1 VKRRVLVLGGGVAGL
16 SAAHELGERGCDVT
30 VIEARGDSGGK
41 ARSVGVPGTG
51 SDGRRDLPGEHGF
64 RFFPGFY
71 RHLPDTMS
79 RIPFGKQPSGVLG
92 NLVPATEFQV
102 AVAGRRPVILPARLT
117 GHPGGRLG
125 ALASLLEFRALG
137 IPREESLFF
146 LQRLLVYLTSSD
158 ERRLGELENV
168 AWWDFIQAE
177 QRGEE
182 YRNYYGRALTRA
194 LVAVR
199 AERGSTRTTASTFL
213 QLALDLLAR
222 GRSFDR
228 VLNGPT
234 SDVWI
239 RPWVQHLRAS
249 GAHLIS
255 SARVESIRCEKGR
268 IAGVVVR
275 RADGSRAEHTADD
288 YIAAV
293 PLDVLIPLVNAG
305 LAAAAPALLRLP
317 RLTTAWMG
325 GLQLY
330 LRRDVPLVHGHTIL
344 PGTPWALTAVS
355 QAQFWLDGVRGYGDG
370 KVRGILSI
378 CISDWDSPGLLHGKP
393 ARALTSPEQIRDE
406 VWAQLSQSLERG
418 GSRLSRGDVVGWFL
432 DPSLTFEGGRPP
444 RNEEPLLVNTVG
456 SWENRPEAVTTIANL
471 FLAADF
477 VRTHTDVASMEAA
490 NEAAR
495 RAVNGVLAAAGATAD
510 ACPVWRLEEP
520 ALFAPLRALDRL
532 RFKRGMPH
540 LGYAGVAS
548 TQGDVAASSSASYPP
563 DPPHAAHASHASHA
577 APRAAVIGSDA
588 GRTP

>member
-16 SAAHELGERGCDVT
+16 SAAQELLERGCAVT
-30 VIEARGDSGGK
+30 VIEAREGAGGK

-51 SDGRRDLPGEHGF
+51 RGGRRDLPGEHGF

-79 RIPFGKQPSGVLG
+79 RIPFAGQPRGVLD

-102 AVAGRRPVILPARLT
+102 AVAGRRPVIMPARLARSSR
-117 GHPGGRLG
+117 GFLG
-125 ALASLLEFRALG
+125 SLWSLLDFHRLA
-137 IPREESLFF
+137 IPREDSLFF

-158 ERRLGELENV
+158 ERRLGELEHV
-168 AWWDFIQAE
+168 SWWDFIQAS
-177 QRGEE
+177 QRSEA
-182 YRNYYGRALTRA
+182 YQIYYGRALTQA

-199 AERGSTRTTASTFL
+199 AARGSARTTASTFL
-213 QLALDLLAR
+213 QLALDLFTR
-222 GRSFDR
+222 GHSFDR

-239 RPWVQHLRAS
+239 RPWVQHLRAL
-249 GAHLIS
+249 GAHLVS
-255 SARVESIRCEKGR
+255 SARIEAIRCEKGR
-268 IAGVVVR
+268 VAGVLVR

-288 YIAAV
+288 YVAALPV
-293 PLDVLIPLVNAG
+293 DALIPLVTTTLG
-305 LAAAAPALLRLP
+305 AAAPALTRLT

-344 PGTPWALTAVS
+344 PGTPWALAAIS
-355 QAQFWLDGVRGYGDG
+355 QAQFWREGMSGYGDG
-370 KVRGILSI
+370 TVRGILSI
-378 CISDWDSPGLLHGKP
+378 CISDWDTVGILYGKP
-393 ARALTSPEQIRDE
+393 ARALTSPEQIREE
-406 VWAQLSQSLERG
+406 VWAQLVQSLEG
-418 GSRLSRGDVVGWFL
+418 RGDRPLVREDVLAWFL
-432 DPSLTFEGGRPP
+432 DPSLTFDGGLPP
-444 RNEEPLLVNTVG
+444 RNAEPLLINTVG
-456 SWENRPEAVTTIANL
+456 SWENRPEAVTTIPNL

-510 ACPVWRLEEP
+510 PCPVWRLEEP
-520 ALFAPLRALDRL
+520 AVFAPARALDRL
-532 RFKRGMPH
+532 RFQAGAPH
-540 LGYAGVAS
+540 LASRSVAPATEEAAG
-548 TQGDVAASSSASYPP
+548 SSRPEA
-563 DPPHAAHASHASHA
+563 
-577 APRAAVIGSDA
+577 RGGVIGSEP

>member
-1 VKRRVLVLGGGVAGL
+1 LRGEAALVKRRVLVLGGGVAGL
-16 SAAHELGERGCDVT
+16 SAAHELAERGCDVT
-30 VIEARGDSGGK
+30 VIEARGDAGGK

-51 SDGRRDLPGEHGF
+51 RDGRRDLPGEHGF

-79 RIPFGKQPSGVLG
+79 RIPFGRQPRGVLD

-102 AVAGRRPVILPARLT
+102 AVAGQRPVILPARLSA
-117 GHPGGRLG
+117 HPGGLVG
-125 ALASLLEFRALG
+125 ALASLLEFRSLG

-146 LQRLLVYLTSSD
+146 VQRLLVYLTSSD
-158 ERRLGELENV
+158 ERRLGELEHV
-168 AWWDFIQAE
+168 SWWDFIGAD
-177 QRGEE
+177 RRSSE
-182 YRNYYGRALTRA
+182 YQNYYGRALTRA

-228 VLNGPT
+228 VLDGPT

-249 GAHLIS
+249 GVRLIS
-255 SARVESIRCEKGR
+255 SVRVEAIRCEKGR
-268 IAGVVVR
+268 IVGVTVR
-275 RADGSRAEHTADD
+275 RADGSRGDHTADD
-288 YIAAV
+288 YVAAM
-293 PLDVLIPLVNAG
+293 PLDALIPLVNAG

-355 QAQFWLDGVRGYGDG
+355 QAQFWIDGVRGYGDG

-378 CISDWDSPGLLHGKP
+378 CISDWDSPGIVHGKP

-406 VWAQLSQSLERG
+406 VWAQLVQSLEGRG
-418 GSRLSRGDVVGWFL
+418 DHPLDREDVVGWFL
-432 DPSLTFEGGRPP
+432 DPSLSFEGGKPP

-510 ACPVWRLEEP
+510 ACPVWPLEEP

-532 RFKRGMPH
+532 RFERGMPH
-540 LGYAGVAS
+540 LGYSGVAS
-548 TQGDVAASSSASYPP
+548 TLAEVAVPEAAS
-563 DPPHAAHASHASHA
+563 HAPHASHAE
-577 APRAAVIGSDA
+577 PRAVVIGSDA

>member
-1 VKRRVLVLGGGVAGL
+1 MKRRVLVLGGGVAGL
-16 SAAHELGERGCDVT
+16 SAAHELAERGCDVT
-30 VIEARGDSGGK
+30 VIEARRDAGGK

-51 SDGRRDLPGEHGF
+51 RGGRRDLPGEHGF

-79 RIPFGKQPSGVLG
+79 RIPFGKQPSGVLD
-92 NLVPATEFQV
+92 NLVPATEFQI
-102 AVAGRRPVILPARLT
+102 AVAGRRPVILPARLSA
-117 GHPGGRLG
+117 HPGGLLG
-125 ALASLLEFRALG
+125 ALSSLLEFRHLG

-158 ERRLGELENV
+158 ERRLGELEHV
-168 AWWDFIQAE
+168 SWWDFIEADRRSSGYQI
-177 QRGEE
+177 
-182 YRNYYGRALTRA
+182 YYARALTRA

-199 AERGSTRTTASTFL
+199 AEYGSTRTTASTFL
-213 QLALDLLAR
+213 QLALDLFAR

-239 RPWVQHLRAS
+239 RPWIQHLRAS
-249 GAHLIS
+249 GVHLIS
-255 SARVESIRCEKGR
+255 GARIESIRCNDGR
-268 IAGVVVR
+268 IAGVTLR
-275 RADGSRAEHTADD
+275 REGGSRAEHTADD
-288 YIAAV
+288 YIAALPV
-293 PLDVLIPLVNAG
+293 DALIPLVNARV
-305 LAAAAPALLRLP
+305 AAAAPALLRLS

-330 LRRDVPLVHGHTIL
+330 LRRDVPLVHGHSIL

-355 QAQFWLDGVRGYGDG
+355 QAQFWLDGLGGYGNG
-370 KVRGILSI
+370 EVKGILSI
-378 CISDWDSPGLLHGKP
+378 CISDWDTPGILHGKP

-406 VWAQLSQSLERG
+406 VWAQLVQSLDG
-418 GSRLSRGDVVGWFL
+418 RGDRPLVRDDVIGWFL
-432 DPSLTFEGGRPP
+432 DPSVTFEGGRPP
-444 RNEEPLLVNTVG
+444 HNEEPLLVNTVG
-456 SWENRPEAVTTIANL
+456 SWESRPEAVTTIANL

-510 ACPVWRLEEP
+510 ACPVWRLDEP
-520 ALFAPLRALDRL
+520 AVFAPLRALDRL
-532 RFKRGMPH
+532 RFQRGMPH
-540 LGYAGVAS
+540 LSYAGAAATVDA
-548 TQGDVAASSSASYPP
+548 AASSSPASLSSPP
-563 DPPHAAHASHASHA
+563 EA
-577 APRAAVIGSDA
+577 RAAVIGSEA